1 MGMSWTNQFILIVAG
16 AAVLIGG
23 LLYAYMEYQV
33 RMLRTEA
40 IKLPGGLRFASR
52 FFNVETRQGSQDIQV
67 TAPRGRV
74 LQGPVTTEFSAVAEG
89 AVSVVLPAVG
99 FMCKVTNTVN
109 AAGSPTSLCRVK
121 LTSPDE
127 TQLKSLG
134 LPVTPITTVV
144 IDDVPVPVARNFQA
158 IFRQVSLWIERVEQ
172 RVKVEAA
179 LTEKRRQHAAAAAAF
194 AEATA
199 KDEAERASQ
208 PQEDLNVPLSEDERK
223 ARAEKQ
229 LEVWRAAA
237 GFRGTSSELSI
248 DPRGKVIWFVEVDN
262 KGMVLLHSNKRTF
275 HGSLL
280 GAKITSMTG
289 ELEIGVRDA
298 FWTEEDPRLSTFNL
312 FSGSKAET
320 RLAWKE
326 RLEIL
331 IRTMR

>member
-1 MGMSWTNQFILIVAG
+1 MGISWTNQFILIVAG

-52 FFNVETRQGSQDIQV
+52 FFNVETRQGSQDIQI
-67 TAPRGRV
+67 TAPQGRV
-74 LQGPVTTEFSAVAEG
+74 KAGPGGQETVRAAQGPVSI
-89 AVSVVLPAVG
+89 VLPAVG
-99 FMCKVTNTVN
+99 FMSKVTNSVT
-109 AAGSPTSLCRVK
+109 ASGAPTGLCCVT
-121 LTSPDE
+121 LSSPDE
-127 TQLKSLG
+127 AQLKALG
-134 LPVTPITTVV
+134 LPITPMTTVL
-144 IDDVPVPVARNFQA
+144 IDGVPVPVAQNFQA
-158 IFRQVSLWIERVEQ
+158 VFRQISLWIERVEQ
-172 RVKVEAA
+172 RVKVEEELA
-179 LTEKRRQHAAAAAAF
+179 EKRRQHAAAAAAF

-199 KDEAERASQ
+199 KDEAARANE
-208 PQEDLNVPLSEDERK
+208 PKEDLSIPLSEEERK
-223 ARAEKQ
+223 ARADKQ
-229 LEVWRAAA
+229 LDVWRAAA

-275 HGSLL
+275 HGSLQ

-298 FWTEEDPRLSTFNL
+298 FWTEEDPRLSTFTL
-312 FSGSKAET
+312 FSGSKPET

-331 IRTMR
+331 IRTLR

>member
-1 MGMSWTNQFILIVAG
+1 MGISWTNQFILIVAG

-74 LQGPVTTEFSAVAEG
+74 IQGGATTDKGVSGEG
-89 AVSVVLPAVG
+89 LVSVVLPAVG
-99 FMCKVTNTVN
+99 FMCKVTNIVN
-109 AAGSPTSLCRVK
+109 AAGDPTSLCRVK
-121 LTSPDE
+121 LFSPDE
-127 TQLKSLG
+127 AQLKALG
-134 LPVTPITTVV
+134 LSVTPMTTVV
-144 IDDVPVPVARNFQA
+144 IDAVPVPVARNFQA
-158 IFRQVSLWIERVEQ
+158 LYRQVSLWIERVEE

-179 LTEKRRQHAAAAAAF
+179 LAEKRREHAAAAAAF

-199 KDEAERASQ
+199 KDEADRANQ
-208 PQEDLNVPLSEDERK
+208 PQEDLSIPLSEEERK

-229 LEVWRAAA
+229 LEVWRSAA
-237 GFRGTSSELSI
+237 GFRGTSSELST

-262 KGMVLLHSNKRTF
+262 KGVVLLHSNKRTF
-275 HGSLL
+275 HGSLQ
-280 GAKITSMTG
+280 GAKITTMTG

-312 FSGSKAET
+312 FSGSKSET

-331 IRTMR
+331 IRTLR